1 MKHWMLAVAVAGA
14 VACNSKNSESVAKTE
29 DGAGAKT
36 FTVTVVGG
44 AGSVKVSAAIPST
57 WTTDVSDPDMPTF
70 KIRNLE
76 RSDLAIV
83 ANSIGRDPA
92 RRVAKAIDMQ
102 FGSIPDAK
110 REDLP
115 DGRVWMVGT
124 LGENAVARL
133 YVPFDGGVV
142 MGGATIPKGAG
153 DRLPEIRKV
162 FETITINVVK

>member
-1 MKHWMLAVAVAGA
+1 
-14 VACNSKNSESVAKTE
+14 
-29 DGAGAKT
+29 
-36 FTVTVVGG
+36 
-44 AGSVKVSAAIPST
+44 
-57 WTTDVSDPDMPTF
+57 
-70 KIRNLE
+70 
-76 RSDLAIV
+76 
-83 ANSIGRDPA
+83 
-92 RRVAKAIDMQ
+92 MQ